1 MEPKG
6 INKKVV
12 IAPINLNSEPL
23 SSIKFYKRPG
33 HLSPRH
39 FLSSHYRNIWEECK
53 NKINSVDFIKTMIA
67 LKVNPKA
74 LDYLKGKYPLE

>member
-1 MEPKG
+1 MKG
-6 INKKVV
+6 ANKKVT

-23 SSIKFYKRPG
+23 SSIKFYKRPV
-33 HLSPRH
+33 HLSPHH

-53 NKINSVDFIKTMIA
+53 NKVNSIDLIKTMIA

-74 LDYLKGKYPLE
+74 LNYFKGNCQLE